1 MLIFEGSITE
11 RTSSGEC
18 LQVIYKDDR
27 VSGPSGLLHFTT
39 SPSEDWGGYGSFSV
53 EFDSAGPEV
62 TAIRVELEEVRV
74 QDTGRRYDY
83 GGRLNVLRGDGY
95 RQGLAEFM
103 RDGPALKTRLAYS
116 KWVDL
121 SGAPAI
127 LLEESATALSVAAD
141 GLAVTS
147 YTFPPKNITP
157 PTGKLIVE
165 VDPWVRRNTSGI
177 FPGFVGYVR
186 IHAEFEGTPQPFW
199 TNLTGARETL

>member
-39 SPSEDWGGYGSFSV
+39 NLSGIGEYGSFSV

-74 QDTGRRYDY
+74 QDTGRLYDY

-103 RDGPALKTRLAYS
+103 RNGPALQTRLAYS
-116 KWVDL
+116 KWADL

-147 YTFPPKNITP
+147 YTFPPEDVAP

-165 VDPWVRRNTSGI
+165 VDPWVWRNTSGI

-199 TNLTGARETL
+199 TNLTGAREML

>member
-39 SPSEDWGGYGSFSV
+39 SPSEIEEYGRFSV

-74 QDTGRRYDY
+74 QDTGRLYDY

-103 RDGPALKTRLAYS
+103 RSGPALQTRLAHS
-116 KWVDL
+116 KWADL

-147 YTFPPKNITP
+147 YTFPPEKVAP
-157 PTGKLIVE
+157 PTGKLIVQ
-165 VDPWVRRNTSGI
+165 VDPFVWRNTSGI
-177 FPGFVGYVR
+177 FPSFVGYVR
-186 IHAEFEGTPQPFW
+186 IHAEFEGALQPFW
-199 TNLTGARETL
+199 TNLTGARETP

>member
-39 SPSEDWGGYGSFSV
+39 SPSEIGGFGSFSV

-62 TAIRVELEEVRV
+62 TAIRVELEELRV
-74 QDTGRRYDY
+74 QYIGMRYEI

-103 RDGPALKTRLAYS
+103 RIESALQTHLARS
-116 KWVDL
+116 EWADL

-141 GLAVTS
+141 GMAVTS
-147 YTFPPKNITP
+147 YTFPPKDVAP

-165 VDPWVRRNTSGI
+165 VDPWVWRNTSGI

-186 IHAEFEGTPQPFW
+186 IHAEFEETLQPFW